1 MLFELLTAPAEKF
14 IDPSERV
21 FWGYLL
27 SALVIASFVVAH
39 QEQRFN
45 PIDQLRRLFN
55 PKYLLSRSSLYD
67 MFILIFNTIMRLTLI
82 IPFFG
87 SHVVVTVLVGG
98 FLQEHIGDAP
108 DLNLGWFWIATIF
121 SISFLF
127 CSHLSCHMSS
137 VFA

>member
-1 MLFELLTAPAEKF
+1 MLELLTAPAEKF

-21 FWGYLL
+21 FWGYML

-45 PIDQLRRLFN
+45 PLDQLRRLLN
-55 PKYLLSRSSLYD
+55 PKYWLSRSSLYD
-67 MFILIFNTIMRLTLI
+67 MFLLIFNTVMRLTLI

-98 FLQEHIGDAP
+98 FLQEHVGDAP
-108 DLNLGWFWIATIF
+108 DLNLGWFWIASIF
-121 SISFLF
+121 SICLLYTSD
-127 CSHLSCHMSS
+127 
-137 VFA
+137 AADE

>member
-45 PIDQLRRLFN
+45 PIEQLRRLFN
-55 PKYLLSRSSLYD
+55 PKYWLSRSSLYD
-67 MFILIFNTIMRLTLI
+67 MFLLIFNTIMRLTLI
-82 IPFFG
+82 IPFLVATWWLLFWWVG
-87 SHVVVTVLVGG
+87 SCKNIL
-98 FLQEHIGDAP
+98 EM
-108 DLNLGWFWIATIF
+108 
-121 SISFLF
+121 
-127 CSHLSCHMSS
+127 HLT
-137 VFA
+137 